1 MMGRPDQKA
10 LTILKHTVEFPIFLS
25 FVFFFLKKRKN
36 ISSSIFTSGTKI
48 TSTSTIDDDQ
58 ADIQVLKRGE
68 NDAWKL

>member
-10 LTILKHTVEFPIFLS
+10 LTILKHTVEFPIF
-25 FVFFFLKKRKN
+25 FVLCFFFLKKKKKN

-68 NDAWKL
+68 NDA